1 MVSTIAIV
9 GATGN
14 QGGAVARSLL
24 QNPAFKVRGI
34 TRSASSD
41 ASQNLVAAGAD
52 IVQASAF
59 NHQEMVAALRGAEGL
74 YININSD
81 DKELK
86 NPAGPTEVDLG
97 KAIINAAVEAGV
109 QNLVYSG
116 GPPCT
121 EMTGSKISIKAM
133 DSKLDVSSML
143 CYQL

>member
-1 MVSTIAIV
+1 MVSIIAVV

-34 TRSASSD
+34 TRNTSSD

-52 IVQASAF
+52 IVQASAL

-86 NPAGPTEVDLG
+86 NPAGLTEVDLG

-121 EMTGSKISIKAM
+121 EMTGFKISIKAM